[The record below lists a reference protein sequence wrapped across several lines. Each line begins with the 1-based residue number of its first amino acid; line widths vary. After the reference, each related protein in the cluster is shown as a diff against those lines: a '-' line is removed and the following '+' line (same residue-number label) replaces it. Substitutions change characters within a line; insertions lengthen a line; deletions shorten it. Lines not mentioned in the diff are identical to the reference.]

1 MRITEAISE
10 RGRGKGPSRTS
21 WTGSC
26 YQPSATVTLSV
37 YGHLFRQTDDQAAQV
52 IETAMATASTE

>member
-1 MRITEAISE
+1 METISE
-10 RGRGKGPSRTS
+10 RGKGKRPGRTS

-37 YGHLFRQTDDQAAQV
+37 YGHLFRQTDDRAAQA
-52 IETAMATASTE
+52 IETAMAAASTE